1 MKSTVD
7 SIALTFMRL
16 AAPSDGIGLL
26 ARFAAILAAIHLLSL
41 LAECLLVGGI
51 AYDPMTRL
59 WITVLSG
66 GPFLLMALY
75 GFSLAAASRSRLR
88 SLAMTDPLTELPNRR
103 AFLEL
108 IDEARSRKL
117 NGFLAILDADNFKR
131 INDTLGHDAGDRALV
146 TIARQMRALT
156 GANLQFARLG
166 GEEFGLLATGPFAA
180 DGVAEVERTLCQ
192 AIRFGQDAQDR
203 PVSISLSGGVTCFEP
218 GDTSNDLLRRA
229 DIALYRAK
237 RLGRGR
243 MALWCDLD
251 EAAAVPTPPE
261 PVAAPTHLQT
271 RMQGAGAS

>member
-1 MKSTVD
+1 MRSTVD
-7 SIALTFMRL
+7 SIALTFMRQ

-26 ARFAAILAAIHLLSL
+26 ARFTALLAAIHLLSL

-59 WITVLSG
+59 WVTAISG

-75 GFSLAAASRSRLR
+75 GFSLAAASQARLR
-88 SLAMTDPLTELPNRR
+88 ALAMTDPLTELPNRR
-103 AFLEL
+103 AFLER
-108 IDEARSRKL
+108 IDEARSRGL
-117 NGFLAILDADNFKR
+117 TGYLAILDADNFKR

-146 TIARQMRALT
+146 TIARQMRALA
-156 GANLQFARLG
+156 GANMQFARLG

-192 AIRFGQDAQDR
+192 AIRFGQDAEDR
-203 PVSISLSGGVTCFEP
+203 PMSISLSGGVTCFEP
-218 GDTSNDLLRRA
+218 DDTSNDLLRRA

-243 MALWCDLD
+243 MALWCDID
-251 EAAAVPTPPE
+251 EAAAVPETPE
-261 PVAAPTHLQT
+261 PVAAPRLLHTQMHAAE
-271 RMQGAGAS
+271 AG